1 MATTVRAMLRD
12 KAAVYSVAPD
22 DTIFDALGL
31 MAKHNIGAVLVL
43 AGDEIRG
50 ICSERDYARKVALA
64 GKTSKTTPVHEI
76 MTTDGLRALAEGR
89 EGVTFESAGPFT
101 RDENVAGFG
110 RGTPFTAMLT
120 KSVRKV
126 STAMASASK
135 PTIAKTTSLCLRSI
149 STPRESACAG
159 NAPPGCTPA

>member
-76 MTTDGLRALAEGR
+76 MTTDVITVGGDWTADQCMALMTERRVRHLPVVESGRLIGIISIGDVVRAVVSEQQFTINALEGYI
-89 EGVTFESAGPFT
+89 TS
-101 RDENVAGFG
+101 G
-110 RGTPFTAMLT
+110 R
-120 KSVRKV
+120 
-126 STAMASASK
+126 
-135 PTIAKTTSLCLRSI
+135 
-149 STPRESACAG
+149 
-159 NAPPGCTPA
+159 